1 MKKGRKYKKLN
12 PAVILKTSENM
23 RIIREELLP
32 ILHEIYCRAEMRKYK
47 EKEDKAFNNEN
58 LH

>member
-1 MKKGRKYKKLN
+1 MKTGKRYKLIY
-12 PAVILKTSENM
+12 PAVIFRTPENM

-32 ILHEIYCRAEMRKYK
+32 ILHEIYCRAGMRKYK